1 MEEEWLGGR
10 NCHDV
15 CGWTWAGHGHAA
27 LGKGGVGR
35 WAAVR
40 SGGDGEV
47 SSHRDEP
54 AAAAAA
60 DVSGSGFVRPGPAEE
75 ERVERSVRE

>member
-54 AAAAAA
+54 AAAA
-60 DVSGSGFVRPGPAEE
+60 VSGSGFVCPAEE
-75 ERVERSVRE
+75 ERVERRSVRE

>member
-1 MEEEWLGGR
+1 MEEEWLSGR

-15 CGWTWAGHGHAA
+15 CGWTWARA

-35 WAAVR
+35 WVAVR

-60 DVSGSGFVRPGPAEE
+60 VSGSGFVRPAEE
-75 ERVERSVRE
+75 ERVERRSVRE